1 MDRPTWG
8 ACMAIGSS
16 SILVSMLLKLLPKGY
31 TDKIGDKIPKMVDE
45 DQVVE
50 SKVLNT
56 YKKAAAAPE
65 AGDKVVA
72 DNKSDED
79 FGNKNEPADDVGN
92 E

>member
-1 MDRPTWG
+1 
-8 ACMAIGSS
+8 MAIGSS

-31 TDKIGDKIPKMVDE
+31 TDKVGDKIPKIVDE

-65 AGDKVVA
+65 AGEKVVA
-72 DNKSDED
+72 DTKSDED
-79 FGNKNEPADDVGN
+79 LGNKNETADDVGN
-92 E
+92 EEF

>member
-1 MDRPTWG
+1 
-8 ACMAIGSS
+8 MAIGSS

-31 TDKIGDKIPKMVDE
+31 TDRVGDKIPKMVDE
-45 DQVVE
+45 DKVVE

-65 AGDKVVA
+65 AGEKVVA

-79 FGNKNEPADDVGN
+79 FGNKNEPVDDVRN
-92 E
+92 EEFQNI